1 MSCCCEEQKTEG
13 GNIFAIGIMFA
24 LFFMIAFVTNFGGSM
39 ALVAKGQFEATDAL
53 SQLGSAAN
61 FLAYL
66 FMGIPAGLLLKGR
79 GYKFTALSAVL
90 VGIVGLLIQ
99 IASGYCE
106 KYWVYLAGAFVAG
119 FSMCMLNL
127 VVNPL
132 LNTLGGGGNK
142 GNQLVQFG
150 CSINSIGA
158 TIAPVLLGYLIGD
171 AAKSTVK
178 DVMPA
183 MWIAV
188 GIFVLALVI
197 LAVSA
202 IPEPHLAKKDPLAK
216 DDGDLFGDIVST
228 FGFSHFAMG
237 LLAIFFYIGIEV
249 GIPNMANLYMTSEA
263 SGAANVGAALAG
275 SVVGAYWFFML
286 IGRLV
291 GGMIGGSVSSRV
303 MVTFCATLGLVLIS
317 ASILAP
323 VKMVTILG
331 KSIPLSMVLAACG
344 GFSTSVMFGGI
355 FNLAT
360 EGLGKYVP
368 VASGLFMTAVSGG
381 LLLILQGKVADFLG
395 GPLSSYWMTVGLLAY
410 ILFYAL
416 VGSRVLKRAP
426 EA

>member
-1 MSCCCEEQKTEG
+1 MSCCCQDTKKPE

-39 ALVAKGQFEATDAL
+39 AVVAKNQFQVTDSL
-53 SQLGSAAN
+53 SQLGSVAN

-66 FMGIPAGLLLKGR
+66 FMGIPAGLILKSR
-79 GYKFTALSAVL
+79 GYKFTALSAVV
-90 VGIVGLLIQ
+90 VGIAGLGIQ
-99 IASGYCE
+99 IASGYLAN
-106 KYWVYLAGAFVAG
+106 YMVYLAGAFVAG

-188 GIFVLALVI
+188 GIFVLAFVI
-197 LAVSA
+197 LALSA
-202 IPEPHLAKKDPLAK
+202 IPEPHLKNKADAAAEGSL
-216 DDGDLFGDIVST
+216 LSDIAAT
-228 FGFSHFAMG
+228 FSFSHFFLGAI
-237 LLAIFFYIGIEV
+237 AIFFYIGVEV
-249 GIPNMANLYMTSEA
+249 GIPNMANLYMTDPA
-263 SGAANVGAALAG
+263 SGVANVGAEVAG
-275 SVVGAYWFFML
+275 MVVGAYWFFML
-286 IGRLV
+286 IGRLI
-291 GGMIGGSVSSRV
+291 GGMIGGKVSSRA
-303 MVTFCATLGLVLIS
+303 MVSFCALLGLGLIT
-317 ASILAP
+317 ASILVP
-323 VKMVTILG
+323 VQMVTVLG

-368 VASGLFMTAVSGG
+368 VASGIFMTMVSGG
-381 LLLILQGKVADFLG
+381 LLLALQGKLATYLG
-395 GPLSSYWMTVGLLAY
+395 SQLLSYWMTVGLLAY
-410 ILFYAL
+410 ILIYAL
-416 VGSRVLKRAP
+416 IGSRVLKRAP

>member
-1 MSCCCEEQKTEG
+1 MSCCCKDTQKPE

-39 ALVAKGQFEATDAL
+39 AVVAKNQFQVTDSL
-53 SQLGSAAN
+53 SQLGSVAN

-66 FMGIPAGLLLKGR
+66 FMGIPAGLILKSK
-79 GYKFTALSAVL
+79 GYKFTALSAVI
-90 VGIVGLLIQ
+90 VGIAGLGIQ
-99 IASGYCE
+99 IASGYLAN
-106 KYWVYLAGAFVAG
+106 YTVYLAGAFVAG

-158 TIAPVLLGYLIGD
+158 TIAPVLLGYLIGE

-188 GIFVLALVI
+188 GIFVLAFVI
-197 LAVSA
+197 LAVSS
-202 IPEPHLAKKDPLAK
+202 IPEPHLKNKADAAAEGSL
-216 DDGDLFGDIVST
+216 LSDIAAT
-228 FGFSHFAMG
+228 FSFSHFFLGAF
-237 LLAIFFYIGIEV
+237 AIFFYIGVEV
-249 GIPNMANLYMTSEA
+249 GIPNMANLYMTDPA
-263 SGAANVGAALAG
+263 SGVANVGAAVAG
-275 SVVGAYWFFML
+275 TVVGAYWFFML
-286 IGRLV
+286 IGRL
-291 GGMIGGSVSSRV
+291 IGGVIGGKVSSRA
-303 MVTFCATLGLVLIS
+303 MVSFCALLGLALMTS
-317 ASILAP
+317 SILVP

-360 EGLGKYVP
+360 ERLGKYVP
-368 VASGLFMTAVSGG
+368 VASGIFMTMVSGG
-381 LLLILQGKVADFLG
+381 LLLALQGKLATILG
-395 GPLSSYWMTVGLLAY
+395 GQLQSYWMTVGLLAY

-416 VGSRVLKRAP
+416 IGSRVLKRAP